1 MGDTRSGD
9 GSPRAQQ
16 QSGGFRR
23 QGSVD
28 ERIRSGSGSF
38 AAPDDHADDDAS
50 MSNDESMSSSSSF
63 DQLKQQEQHLK
74 QARGPSGRTKSFN
87 DFARQLPYQDPSLNV
102 APRSTS
108 FSFEVVDASLMQ
120 IQVQIWRMTN
130 LSMMKN
136 QAAQVN
142 EAPQSRDQTANRS
155 GNRRVT
161 WASSTAHVELPEDTS
176 NWLLPLGHGPRA
188 RVGVDTRFVPPHNIK
203 VEAFV
208 VGTVEDANSDI
219 VMETLERTGV
229 SAKAMREQAVYLRVR
244 VGENLDPGVY
254 ELPLR
259 VFTQARLLLDVAGL
273 VQNAPYTSW
282 CRLIRKQRSSCVR
295 RCQLCI

>member
-1 MGDTRSGD
+1 MASMGDTRSGD

-108 FSFEVVDASLMQ
+108 FSFEVVDASL
-120 IQVQIWRMTN
+120 
-130 LSMMKN
+130 
-136 QAAQVN
+136 
-142 EAPQSRDQTANRS
+142 S
-155 GNRRVT
+155 GPPLP
-161 WASSTAHVELPEDTS
+161 ST
-176 NWLLPLGHGPRA
+176 
-188 RVGVDTRFVPPHNIK
+188 
-203 VEAFV
+203 
-208 VGTVEDANSDI
+208 
-219 VMETLERTGV
+219 
-229 SAKAMREQAVYLRVR
+229 
-244 VGENLDPGVY
+244 
-254 ELPLR
+254 
-259 VFTQARLLLDVAGL
+259 
-273 VQNAPYTSW
+273 
-282 CRLIRKQRSSCVR
+282 
-295 RCQLCI
+295 